1 MAESK
6 FAGIL
11 SAAGRDVVQDTA
23 TLEPPAP
30 PPSAPYIPRRGR
42 PNGKRSSS
50 EYTQTTAYIRRDT
63 HSRVMMAL
71 SAAKYNGSGQTSDFS
86 VLVDTLLSE
95 WLKDQTLD

>member
-1 MAESK
+1 MAGSK
-6 FAGIL
+6 FASIL
-11 SAAGRDVVQDTA
+11 DAAGRTA
-23 TLEPPAP
+23 AEPADLAGAPEP
-30 PPSAPYIPRRGR
+30 PPSMPYVPRRGR

-50 EYTQTTAYIRRDT
+50 DYTQTTAYIRRET

-95 WLKDQTLD
+95 WLKKQTLD